1 VLSKFGVFLLTDEY
15 FIVLI
20 EYNMNIL
27 RVYFMTLMLCMSASA
42 EIFYVNS
49 NATAGGDGSS
59 WETAFNYLQDAL
71 DSTNSET
78 GDQVW
83 IAKGTYYPDD
93 GNNVTEGDRL
103 ATFFVKD
110 GVQLYGGFSGV
121 EDSVDQRNWGEN
133 KTYLSGEIYNEKIF
147 WSLNIITVEPDY
159 DASAESSITLDGL
172 YIIKGNANGDG
183 VSSEGA
189 PLNVAAAIGGGGIIN
204 VKNCYFADHSSA
216 ISHGGVIAHST
227 VLATN
232 CTFENNSSGVAS
244 YCSMVVS
251 DCLFINNSTSAYGGV
266 ANGGYWRVENS
277 EFIGNYTSS
286 TTNSIQ
292 FGGGVALGGT
302 WIVENCKFSDN
313 YSKQG
318 GVFSGG
324 YYGGNVTAID
334 SVFENNRA
342 VRTVGY
348 NSSHGGVSQNCDF
361 TAINCIFDNN
371 SSTDA
376 AGVANGRNFT
386 AINCVFVNNSASR
399 GGVFASSTLELVNST
414 LALNGND
421 NSTSGIASAVSGNIF
436 NSIIYNNL
444 GTTLFDACN
453 LKNTTDTI
461 PLPNGNFSYNI
472 IEGGINAFNSIDPQS
487 SYYFNESFI
496 LDSDPLFFDINDPDG
511 LDETWGTEDDGLR
524 LNSNSPA
531 ISKGSDEYLPN
542 DTYDLNLND
551 ITDEVIPIDLANF
564 YRVQEVTLDL
574 GAYEFGQQN
583 GLISF
588 FTVSVS
594 TEVGGTVN
602 QDASTVYYQ
611 PVNLSLLATP
621 LEGYV
626 FSRWIGNIEASV
638 EDDNP
643 LTLTATNDFSITAS
657 FTPDLS
663 DLDFDG
669 LTLYDEKV
677 TYNTNP
683 NIDDTS
689 GDGLKDGV
697 VVSAGF
703 DPTVDYSNLVNAS
716 RQGMADLRPGSTII
730 EVSGNQA
737 AVQLQMEE
745 SSDLQTWEDAGD
757 PATVTVPADTD
768 TKFFRFKMAD

>member
-1 VLSKFGVFLLTDEY
+1 
-15 FIVLI
+15 
-20 EYNMNIL
+20 MNIL
-27 RVYFMTLMLCMSASA
+27 RVYFMTLMLGVSASA

-49 NATAGGDGSS
+49 NATAGGDGTS

-147 WSLNIITVEPDY
+147 WSIHIITVEPDY
-159 DASAESSITLDGL
+159 DASAQSSITLDGL
-172 YIIKGNANGDG
+172 YIIKGNANGD
-183 VSSEGA
+183 SSEG
-189 PLNVAAAIGGGGIIN
+189 LHMAAAITGGGIIN
-204 VKNCYFADHSSA
+204 AKNCYFSDHSSA
-216 ISHGGVIAHST
+216 VLYGSVTSAST

-232 CTFENNSSGVAS
+232 CTFENNSGVAAD
-244 YCSMVVS
+244 CTMVVS
-251 DCLFINNSTSAYGGV
+251 DCLFINNYTEAMGGV
-266 ANGGYWRVENS
+266 AYRGYWSVKNS

-286 TTNSIQ
+286 TSNSIQ
-292 FGGGVALGGT
+292 LGGGVALGGT

-348 NSSHGGVSQNCDF
+348 NNSYGGVSLNCDF

-386 AINCVFVNNSASR
+386 AINCVFVNNSASW
-399 GGVFASSTLELVNST
+399 GGVFASLTLELVNST

-421 NSTSGIASAVSGNIF
+421 NSTSGIAHAVSGNIF

-444 GTTLFDACN
+444 GTTLFNACN
-453 LKNTTDTI
+453 LKNTTDTT

-511 LDETWGTEDDGLR
+511 LDETWGTVDDGLR

-574 GAYEFGQQN
+574 GAYEFGDQN
-583 GLISF
+583 DLISF

-602 QDASTVYYQ
+602 QDGSTVYYQ

-638 EDDNP
+638 ENDNP

-669 LTLYDEKV
+669 LTHYDEKV

-703 DPTVDYSNLVNAS
+703 DPTVDYSNVVNAS
-716 RQGMADLRPGSTII
+716 RQGMTDLRPGSTMI
-730 EVSGNQA
+730 EVENGEAILSMELEKSDDLEIWTSGGTTN
-737 AVQLQMEE
+737 LQIPL
-745 SSDLQTWEDAGD
+745 DN
-757 PATVTVPADTD
+757 DTD
-768 TKFFRFKMAD
+768 TKFFRFKMEE

>member
-1 VLSKFGVFLLTDEY
+1 
-15 FIVLI
+15 
-20 EYNMNIL
+20 MNIL
-27 RVYFMTLMLCMSASA
+27 RVYFMTLMLGVSASA

-49 NATAGGDGSS
+49 NATAGGDGTS

-121 EDSVDQRNWGEN
+121 EDSVDQRNWQEN

-147 WSLNIITVEPDY
+147 WSIHIITTGYVYGDERP
-159 DASAESSITLDGL
+159 SSITLDGL
-172 YIIKGNANGDG
+172 YIIKGNANGD
-183 VSSEGA
+183 SSEGRSY
-189 PLNVAAAIGGGGIIN
+189 AAAISGGGTVN
-204 VKNCYFADHSSA
+204 AKNCYFSDHSSA
-216 ISHGGVIAHST
+216 SNYGGVTGDST
-227 VLATN
+227 VTATN
-232 CTFENNSSGVAS
+232 CTFENNSTGVAFS
-244 YCSMVVS
+244 ATWVVS
-251 DCLFINNSTSAYGGV
+251 DCLFINNYSEAMGGVAYGG
-266 ANGGYWRVENS
+266 YWSVKNS

-286 TTNSIQ
+286 TSNSIQ

-324 YYGGNVTAID
+324 YHGGNVTAID

-348 NSSHGGVSQNCDF
+348 NNSYGGVSLNCDF

-386 AINCVFVNNSASR
+386 AINCVFVNNSASW
-399 GGVFASSTLELVNST
+399 GGVFASLTLELVNST

-421 NSTSGIASAVSGNIF
+421 NSTSGIAHAVSGNIF

-444 GTTLFDACN
+444 GTTLFNACN
-453 LKNTTDTI
+453 LKNTTDTT
-461 PLPNGNFSYNI
+461 PLPNGNFLYNI

-511 LDETWGTEDDGLR
+511 LDETWGTVDDGLR

-531 ISKGSDEYLPN
+531 IGKGSDEYLPN

-574 GAYEFGQQN
+574 GAYEFGDQN
-583 GLISF
+583 DLISF

-602 QDASTVYYQ
+602 QDGSTVYYQ

-638 EDDNP
+638 ENDNP

-683 NIDDTS
+683 NIADTS

-703 DPTVDYSNLVNAS
+703 DPTVDYSSLVNAS
-716 RQGMADLRPGSTII
+716 RQGLTDLRAGSTLI

-737 AVQLQMEE
+737 TVQLQMEE
-745 SSDLQTWEDAGD
+745 SSDLQTWEDTGT
-757 PATVTVPADTD
+757 PATMTIPADTD
-768 TKFFRFKMAD
+768 TKFFRFKMAE